1 METYRPRG
9 CSYFRAGVSIVVKR
23 DMVQNRVSQKKETGT
38 ERRVG
43 KRKKKRHEE
52 GELER
57 V

>member
-1 METYRPRG
+1 M
-9 CSYFRAGVSIVVKR
+9 VKR